1 MYTLTG
7 IVKVKKDTQQISER
21 FQKRE
26 FVITDASGQYPQDI
40 LFQLT
45 QDKCILLD
53 NVTEGEE
60 VTVNFF
66 LRGREWTSPQGE
78 VRYFNSLDVWKL
90 EKSAAAGNA
99 METAPAATTEPIT
112 TEEDADDDLPF

>member
-7 IVKVKKDTQQISER
+7 IVKVKKDTQQISDR

-26 FVITDASGQYPQDI
+26 FVVTDNTGQYPQHC

-45 QDKCILLD
+45 QDKCNLLD
-53 NVTEGEE
+53 DINEGEE
-60 VTVNFF
+60 VNVSFF

-90 EKSAAAGNA
+90 EKGAGA
-99 METAPAATTEPIT
+99 SAPAAAPISAAEPLG
-112 TEEDADDDLPF
+112 DGGADDDLPF